1 MFFGRN
7 FQNRKMASIDA
18 RDEEAEWEAAS
29 DSEAASAEL
38 TGAFAR
44 AAASTER
51 GMAEAVAAK
60 ERLMAEAAQAQ
71 APDAEW
77 EAKRAEM
84 VEHHAIFGCLLP
96 WYESH
101 EANEWVPAQR
111 DDYAAGTM
119 NLQRKALLEAL
130 PFWKW
135 EPEFEVYLYD
145 LAAFYQDYGR
155 MPRKKGEAKVG
166 LEDGFEWLK
175 KQQKRYAG
183 GMSEANKKKVEA
195 CGGPVAAAIM
205 ALGLSRGMTPSG
217 PPGLCPL
224 PPSAQL
230 PQLPQVE
237 GQGDRP
243 VIRRFPKPT
252 DDGDG
257 DLKAAMSHEFE
268 EMLLKAAKFYREEG
282 RMPQKDDEKKP
293 HYFKWLV
300 EQKRDYPRKMPE
312 ELKQRVLEEGG
323 PVAAFIMSKW
333 QTPPKGG
340 WKMNYGAPL
349 SKHGLAQQRQSGANW
364 P

>member
-7 FQNRKMASIDA
+7 FPNRKMASIDA
-18 RDEEAEWEAAS
+18 RDEDAEWEA
-29 DSEAASAEL
+29 SEAAGAER

-44 AAASTER
+44 AAAGTER

-60 ERLMAEAAQAQ
+60 ERLMAAQ

-77 EAKRAEM
+77 DAKRAEM

-145 LAAFYQDYGR
+145 LETFYQDYGR

-166 LEDGFEWLK
+166 LEDGFEWLT

-217 PPGLCPL
+217 PPPGLCPL
-224 PPSAQL
+224 PPSAQLPQL

-243 VIRRFPKPT
+243 VIRRFPKPSS
-252 DDGDG
+252 DGGSG

-293 HYFKWLV
+293 HYFKWLK

-312 ELKQRVLEEGG
+312 KLKQRVREEGG

-333 QTPPKGG
+333 ETPPKGG
-340 WKMNYGAPL
+340 WKMNYGAAL

>member
-1 MFFGRN
+1 
-7 FQNRKMASIDA
+7 
-18 RDEEAEWEAAS
+18 
-29 DSEAASAEL
+29 
-38 TGAFAR
+38 
-44 AAASTER
+44 
-51 GMAEAVAAK
+51 
-60 ERLMAEAAQAQ
+60 
-71 APDAEW
+71 
-77 EAKRAEM
+77 
-84 VEHHAIFGCLLP
+84 LLP
-96 WYESH
+96 TRI
-101 EANEWVPAQR
+101 PKR
-111 DDYAAGTM
+111 YACRGRRA
-119 NLQRKALLEAL
+119 RLL
-130 PFWKW
+130 
-135 EPEFEVYLYD
+135 
-145 LAAFYQDYGR
+145 
-155 MPRKKGEAKVG
+155 KVG

-257 DLKAAMSHEFE
+257 DLKAAMSHAFE
-268 EMLLKAAKFYREEG
+268 CMLLKAAKFHREKG
-282 RMPQKDDEKKP
+282 HMPHKGDKP
-293 HYFKWLV
+293 HYLKWLK
-300 EQKRDYPRKMPE
+300 EQKRDYSRKMPE
-312 ELKQRVLEEGG
+312 ELKQRVEEEGG

-340 WKMNYGAPL
+340 WGKMNYGAPL

-364 P
+364 

>member
-1 MFFGRN
+1 
-7 FQNRKMASIDA
+7 MASIDA

-252 DDGDG
+252 DDGDVR
-257 DLKAAMSHEFE
+257 AREAWEFE
-268 EMLLKAAKFYREEG
+268 CKLLKAAKFHREKG
-282 RMPQKDDEKKP
+282 HMPHKGDKP
-293 HYFKWLV
+293 HYLKWLK
-300 EQKRDYPRKMPE
+300 EQKRDYSRKMPE
-312 ELKQRVLEEGG
+312 ELKQRVEEEGG

-340 WKMNYGAPL
+340 WGEMNYGAAL
-349 SKHGLAQQRQSGANW
+349 SKHGLAQQPAASRINW
-364 P
+364 